1 MTNNHMTAH
10 GLKIIT
16 AARAYCEARGH
27 FAPLDKVEFWRRLAG
42 SLRKAE
48 AMI

>member
-10 GLKIIT
+10 GSKIIS
-16 AARAYCEARGH
+16 AARAYCEGRAH
-27 FAPLDKVEFWRRLAG
+27 FAPPDKAEFWRRLAG

-48 AMI
+48 TMI

>member
-1 MTNNHMTAH
+1 MDMAAH

-16 AARAYCEARGH
+16 AARAYCEGRARC
-27 FAPLDKVEFWRRLAG
+27 APPDKAEFWRRLAG

-48 AMI
+48 TMT